1 MAEFVTGFQTAEGVK
16 KYDFHSLANKPESIW
31 NAVRGKASA
40 EVVRINDVSSAEHI
54 IDCKVKSK
62 NLFNTLSDYKN
73 GDYTYENGTLTLS
86 ARYIHKFIR
95 LEAGKTYTFSC
106 KSTRTGTTGGGVHIR
121 AYTEDQQG
129 YMELSG
135 GSQISILSPTV
146 TVTLPVGYPYI
157 RFAVYGHSLAT
168 DTGTATYTE
177 LMLNEGDTALPYVPY
192 VDPAN
197 VAVNVS
203 SRNLIPYPYASVTGT
218 KNGVTFTVNS
228 DRSVNLKGTPTADAQ
243 FDLVTDIKL
252 PAGTYHIAG
261 NGNNVRARVL
271 KADGSTV
278 FSLDDFTVE
287 DGDSVRVYVVALAN
301 ETINYTVFPMLNMGE
316 KAVPYEP
323 YAGGVYVSEDDG
335 TVEGVVSISP
345 TMIMFTDT
353 ANELIDCE
361 YSRDANVVIGELLD
375 IINKKARVVE
385 VTILANKWVG
395 TSGAYSQVVTVEGA
409 TEFSRVDLTPSVEQL
424 SIFYNKSLAFVTENV
439 DGVITVYA
447 IGEKPTDDFTI
458 QATVTEVYA

>member
-1 MAEFVTGFQTAEGVK
+1 MAEFVAGFQTAEGIK
-16 KYDFHSLANKPESIW
+16 KYDFHSLGNKPESIW

-40 EVVRINDVSSAEHI
+40 EVVRLNDVSSAEHI
-54 IDCKVKSK
+54 IGCKVKSK
-62 NLFNTLSDYKN
+62 NLYNDLLDYLKTSETVW
-73 GDYTYENGTLTLS
+73 TYENGILTV
-86 ARYIHKFIR
+86 ANHYVNKFIT
-95 LEAGKTYTFSC
+95 LEEGKTYTFSC
-106 KSTRTGTTGGGVHIR
+106 KSTKTGGNGGGIYIR
-121 AYTEDQQG
+121 AYTDDRKGYELIYGNTQQ
-129 YMELSG
+129 M
-135 GSQISILSPTV
+135 SPTA
-146 TVTLPVGYPYI
+146 TFTIPKGYPVI
-157 RFAVYGHSLAT
+157 RITFYG
-168 DTGTATYTE
+168 DTAASTYSATYSSI
-177 LMLNEGDTALPYVPY
+177 MLNEGGEALPYVPY
-192 VDPAN
+192 VNPAN
-197 VAVNVS
+197 VTLTAS
-203 SRNLIPYPYASVTGT
+203 GENLLPFPYSASNGI
-218 KNGVTFTVNS
+218 KNGVNFVVNS
-228 DRSVNLKGTPTADAQ
+228 NRSITLSGTATADAQ

-301 ETINYTVFPMLNMGE
+301 ETINYTVFPMLSMGE
-316 KAVPYEP
+316 DAVAYEP
-323 YAGGVYVSEDDG
+323 YAGGVYVSEEDG

-353 ANELIDCE
+353 ENVLIHCE

-409 TEFSRVDLTPSVEQL
+409 TKNSRVDLTPSVEQL
-424 SIFYNKSLAFVTENV
+424 SIFYNKSLAFVTENE

-458 QATVTEVYA
+458 QATVTEVNA